1 MPSVPTNVSSYLRN
15 RVQGSFFFTPCE
27 SNEVLKSIFNL
38 KSNGKG
44 LYVISTTVLE
54 SCGHIISPIISHII
68 NLCMNDGYFPEEL
81 KLGCI
86 TPIYKKG
93 DKDSIENYRPVCSLS
108 PFSKIIE
115 RIIYDRMITFINK
128 NNIFSKSQFGFRKG
142 MSTESALI
150 DYINKIQ
157 SGLNDNQY
165 TISVLMDLS
174 KAFDLMDHSILK
186 IKLEHYGFRGNMLNF
201 LMNFLNDRYYFVNV
215 NGLQSIKRS
224 VKIGVPQG
232 STLGPLLFLLYVND
246 MVNSSA
252 ILHFSQ
258 FADDSTVTHS
268 HTNLKHV
275 KETVEREFEK
285 VLTWL
290 STNKLI
296 INLKKTYLMVFTN
309 RQRPQEIS
317 LKVNNSLI
325 TEVTESK
332 FLGVIVDNKLRWD
345 SHIKYIADKI
355 SKSSSIMRYLRYSF
369 PTNILKIL
377 YMSLVVPY
385 LSYCNIVWGSAY
397 KKTLNPLVILQ
408 KKCIRTITKSEYLAH
423 TKPLFKSSKL
433 LNVNQMFDFKCAQFI
448 FKIMNT
454 EHYPNYKLKLLQNEV
469 NHNYNTRNRALLRP
483 PFERLER
490 FMHSFFNNGIRVWNI
505 LTDFVKDSKT
515 IRTFKI
521 KMKNW
526 LLHNS

>member
-1 MPSVPTNVSSYLRN
+1 MQSNIFDILSENNGNVAFSKFYKTFKYLYDNCFTIITKDLTKKDIEKPWINETLLKRMKIRDKLYKLSEKNYVSKKVYKDYRNILNKQINEAREKFYENKFKNNESNIKKTWSVINNVLKPKYKSPKISISDKSTGKEINDSDVPKKFIDYFTTIAEKLTSQMPSVPTNVSSYLRN

-68 NLCMNDGYFPEEL
+68 NLCMNDGYFPEES

-128 NNIFSKSQFGFRKG
+128 NNIFSNSQFGFRKG

-215 NGLQSIKRS
+215 NGL
-224 VKIGVPQG
+224 
-232 STLGPLLFLLYVND
+232 
-246 MVNSSA
+246 
-252 ILHFSQ
+252 
-258 FADDSTVTHS
+258 
-268 HTNLKHV
+268 
-275 KETVEREFEK
+275 
-285 VLTWL
+285 
-290 STNKLI
+290 
-296 INLKKTYLMVFTN
+296 
-309 RQRPQEIS
+309 
-317 LKVNNSLI
+317 
-325 TEVTESK
+325 
-332 FLGVIVDNKLRWD
+332 
-345 SHIKYIADKI
+345 
-355 SKSSSIMRYLRYSF
+355 
-369 PTNILKIL
+369 
-377 YMSLVVPY
+377 
-385 LSYCNIVWGSAY
+385 
-397 KKTLNPLVILQ
+397 
-408 KKCIRTITKSEYLAH
+408 
-423 TKPLFKSSKL
+423 
-433 LNVNQMFDFKCAQFI
+433 
-448 FKIMNT
+448 
-454 EHYPNYKLKLLQNEV
+454 
-469 NHNYNTRNRALLRP
+469 
-483 PFERLER
+483 
-490 FMHSFFNNGIRVWNI
+490 
-505 LTDFVKDSKT
+505 
-515 IRTFKI
+515 
-521 KMKNW
+521 
-526 LLHNS
+526 